1 MMILRRL
8 VASHFV
14 QIGPSL
20 FTQLIIISPFLSTD
34 SASVISLGKSFLHF
48 EHFMRFFFF
57 MLVYICRSE
66 TLCL

>member
-1 MMILRRL
+1 MILRRL
-8 VASHFV
+8 VASHLV

-34 SASVISLGKSFLHF
+34 SASVISLFNSFLHF